1 MYFVQYISHDFVGYC
16 EVERVGDKLC
26 WWTNRVKP
34 NHLQYTLY
42 TPDPES
48 ILYQEMLNHK
58 AHQTP
63 ENSLHSSLSSISSES
78 DFEFVVQED
87 NPSDLSSYYSD
98 EGSLRYSSSST
109 GCIAPETTSV
119 AIEFHTNSAI
129 TTSPLPLF
137 TANETFLSFQE
148 PTHEESLSPPE
159 HQPLPSIS
167 IDLEGEIRQNG
178 NENVKFTDDKEIQ
191 QQEEMDHP
199 NVMFAPKLELDHL
212 NTDPLLKTPQT
223 EYKTPTSSLDSTH
236 YLTPSPDKPHLNLP
250 SGTNSFDRFS
260 PVPPASNIP
269 RVGSWMNLRGPLVE
283 MLEFSTPVGS
293 GDHNEEKDKESEDS
307 LLSASTVVRTVPWSA
322 VSSLQ

>member
-1 MYFVQYISHDFVGYC
+1 M
-16 EVERVGDKLC
+16 RP
-26 WWTNRVKP
+26 R
-34 NHLQYTLY
+34 HLQYTLY

-58 AHQTP
+58 ARQTP

-109 GCIAPETTSV
+109 GCIAPETTTV
-119 AIEFHTNSAI
+119 AVEFHTHSSIA
-129 TTSPLPLF
+129 TSPLPLF

-167 IDLEGEIRQNG
+167 IEIEGETRQNG
-178 NENVKFTDDKEIQ
+178 DESENVKFKDDIEIQ

-199 NVMFAPKLELDHL
+199 DIVFAPKLVLDHQL
-212 NTDPLLKTPQT
+212 DPFLKTHQT

-236 YLTPSPDKPHLNLP
+236 FLTPSPDKPQLS
-250 SGTNSFDRFS
+250 SGTRNFDRFS
-260 PVPPASNIP
+260 PVPPPSNIP

-293 GDHNEEKDKESEDS
+293 GDHNEEKNKESEDS
-307 LLSASTVVRTVPWSA
+307 SLSASTVVRTVPWSA